1 MEEDYVRVSITQ
13 AFHEHRT
20 KRHGMVNLLES
31 AIKRE
36 ETVSKTAA
44 VAVEDSVLGAF
55 RYSNTVSTNLR
66 LLGILPVPMS
76 KVWHADKLVAL
87 FPNFHVSDLI

>member
-31 AIKRE
+31 AINGRKRIAK
-36 ETVSKTAA
+36 SPQLK
-44 VAVEDSVLGAF
+44 
-55 RYSNTVSTNLR
+55 
-66 LLGILPVPMS
+66 
-76 KVWHADKLVAL
+76 
-87 FPNFHVSDLI
+87 